1 MEVAQVVAAAVGVHT
16 GPGPAHA
23 AAVRHTVLGAACR
36 IVLAVAAAA
45 LGTVD
50 SQYPGLP
57 HTAVTAGT
65 LLCAALPWGW
75 LLLLG
80 PSSSRARHDLLLR
93 IIPC

>member
-1 MEVAQVVAAAVGVHT
+1 MEVAQVGAAAVGVHT
-16 GPGPAHA
+16 VPGPAHA

-65 LLCAALPWGW
+65 LLCAAYTLRLAVAAGAEQLPGTDY
-75 LLLLG
+75 G
-80 PSSSRARHDLLLR
+80 KV
-93 IIPC
+93 